1 MEFSNQLKISNMK
14 DLLKAAIQ
22 TFIELVLALII
33 IVISIFLVDTIG
45 LLAAI
50 IIAIVAM
57 LACNLYYFKNKR

>member
-1 MEFSNQLKISNMK
+1 MK

-33 IVISIFLVDTIG
+33 LVVSIFLIDTIG
-45 LLAAI
+45 VLAAI

-57 LACNLYYFKNKR
+57 LVCNLFYFRNKR

>member
-1 MEFSNQLKISNMK
+1 MK

-33 IVISIFLVDTIG
+33 LVVSIFLVDTIG
-45 LLAAI
+45 GLAAM

-57 LACNLYYFKNKR
+57 LVCNLFCFKNRR

>member
-1 MEFSNQLKISNMK
+1 MK

-33 IVISIFLVDTIG
+33 LVVSIFLVDTIG
-45 LLAAI
+45 GLAVM

-57 LACNLYYFKNKR
+57 LACNLFYFKNK